1 MRRYPFFSRSTHIIK
16 INTFINAFLLYKS
29 TYQNSG
35 LSYFD
40 LKSYN
45 TTLKTLGVTVE
56 TFRIR
61 VF

>member
-1 MRRYPFFSRSTHIIK
+1 MRRYPFFSRSTHII